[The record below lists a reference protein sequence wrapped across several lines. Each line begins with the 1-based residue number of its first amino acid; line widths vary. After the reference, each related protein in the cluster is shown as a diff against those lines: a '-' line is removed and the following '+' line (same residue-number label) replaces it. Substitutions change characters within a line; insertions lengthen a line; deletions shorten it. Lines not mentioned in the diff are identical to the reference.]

1 MSAGRWEFQYI
12 SCYGLSYQ
20 FPGNWFTIDHFN
32 TSHVTVYHTYLINA
46 YHVHTHFNTSHVTV
60 YLDNHPLENMH
71 DTFQYI
77 SCYGL
82 SIWQITIKGLLLN
95 FNTSHVTVYQ
105 LLFLLSLL
113 FLQDFNTSH
122 VTVYHHLRNVRMQS
136 RSYFNT
142 SHVTVYQVSAAM
154 KAVGISHFNTSHVT
168 VYLHVIMLIWDIS

>member
-95 FNTSHVTVYQ
+95 FNTSHVTVYP

-136 RSYFNT
+136 RSYFN
-142 SHVTVYQVSAAM
+142 AE
-154 KAVGISHFNTSHVT
+154 FFR
-168 VYLHVIMLIWDIS
+168 